1 MTRRKLVYLVGIIV
15 LAVAGLTAT
24 ILAKN
29 EPLLGLDLQGG
40 VEVRYQATE
49 ETTTEALDQAVE
61 IIRSRV
67 DSLGVAEPEISRVDQ
82 GILVQLPGVDDTD
95 RALEL
100 VGATAELRFRP
111 VLQNLAPGETTLA
124 DLGIDDPVAFYDENF
139 GGAGTTLPPEPID
152 DSVSTTTVAASSDIT
167 IPPTT
172 LPVTTT
178 TLLETDEEKIAFV
191 EEQFQ
196 IGTSRLTPLDED
208 DPDSEVILAEYDED
222 GVEVARYRLGLV
234 GATGEALED
243 ARATLGGGI
252 EWVVQPT
259 FKSGAEGID
268 LFNAIAALCF
278 EQHPLECPSGAVAI
292 TLDGAVIS
300 APQVNAQSFD
310 RDRVNISGGPFSEQ
324 EAKDLAVALRFGALP
339 VELEPEQQ
347 RVVSGSLG
355 DDALN
360 AGMLSGLIGL
370 LVVGLYLIW
379 YYRVLG
385 LVAILSLFISGAL
398 LWTIIS
404 WLGQTQGLALTLAG
418 VTGLIVSI
426 GVSVDSNIV
435 YFEHLKDDLRN
446 GRTLG
451 SSVDRSFPI
460 AFSTIV
466 KADIAS
472 LIAAVLLYML
482 TTGAVRGFALY
493 LGLATVLDLIAT
505 YFFMGPAVRWL
516 ADKQSFIDSPKRLGL
531 GEITVAGAEGAL

>member
-1 MTRRKLVYLVGIIV
+1 MTKRQLVFLVGIIG
-15 LAVAGLTAT
+15 LSVAGLVAT
-24 ILAKN
+24 LVARN

-40 VEVRYQATE
+40 VEVRYQSTE

-124 DLGIDDPVAFYDENF
+124 DLGIEDPVATYDEIY
-139 GGAGTTLPPEPID
+139 GGAGTTVAPDEDAGTAP
-152 DSVSTTTVAASSDIT
+152 TTTAATSTDIT
-167 IPPTT
+167 VPQTTLPPPTT
-172 LPVTTT
+172 TI
-178 TLLETDEEKIAFV
+178 LETDEEKIEFL
-191 EEQFQ
+191 EDQFG
-196 IGTSRLTPLDED
+196 IGATSLTPLDED
-208 DPDSEVILAEYDED
+208 DPDSEVILAEYDDD

-268 LFNAIAALCF
+268 LFNAVAAVCF
-278 EQHPLECPSGAVAI
+278 EQHPIECPSGAVAI

-310 RDRVNISGGPFSEQ
+310 RDRVNITGGPFSEQ

-360 AGMLSGLIGL
+360 AGVISGLIGL
-370 LVVGLYLIW
+370 LIVAFYLMW

-472 LIAAVLLYML
+472 LIAAALLYML

-493 LGLATVLDLIAT
+493 LGLATVLDLVAT

-516 ADKQSFIDSPKRLGL
+516 ADKQSFIDSPRRLGL
-531 GEITVAGAEGAL
+531 GDITIIGAEGEL